1 MSENGI
7 VVVMLIS
14 VSAPAACYR
23 GAADRADRAD
33 RQSVDDLAPTA
44 AS

>member
-14 VSAPAACYR
+14 VCAPAACYR
-23 GAADRADRAD
+23 GAGERADH
-33 RQSVDDLAPTA
+33 QSVDDLAPTA